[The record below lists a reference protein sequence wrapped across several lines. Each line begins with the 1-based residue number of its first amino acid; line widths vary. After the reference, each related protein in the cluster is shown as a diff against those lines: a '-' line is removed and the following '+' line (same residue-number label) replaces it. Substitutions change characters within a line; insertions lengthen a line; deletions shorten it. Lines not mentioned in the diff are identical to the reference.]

1 MQLGTLV
8 LISSFIL
15 FIFVIIQ
22 QYISYK
28 RKLKIIDSEYNK
40 LKQKYKNVYR
50 LAVHEYNKYTYF
62 QVFQCGNGWKNLQL
76 YVNFDGSTSIEE
88 FFIKCVRDAEN
99 KKINYGKYVEIE

>member
-1 MQLGTLV
+1 MQPETLV
-8 LISSFIL
+8 LISFIL

-28 RKLKIIDSEYNK
+28 RKLIIIDSEYNK

-62 QVFQCGNGWKNLQL
+62 QEFQGKKGRRSIQL

-99 KKINYGKYVEIE
+99 KKINYGKYIEIE

>member
-1 MQLGTLV
+1 MQPETLV
-8 LISSFIL
+8 LISFIL

-28 RKLKIIDSEYNK
+28 RKLIIIDSEYNK

-62 QVFQCGNGWKNLQL
+62 QEFQGGNGWRNLQL
-76 YVNFDGSTSIEE
+76 YVNFDGTSEKE
-88 FFIKCVRDAEN
+88 FFIECVKDAEN
-99 KKINYGKYVEIE
+99 KKKNFGKYTELE